1 MEALLNRYRS
11 LTVLLVVLLVQLI
24 LAAYQVKTNQD
35 VRLLRVWAV
44 SPVAPMAR
52 LLEAVTGGASGAFS
66 DYFLVIGVKQEN
78 RRLSAELDRLKME
91 NRYLRREL
99 GTADRA
105 EALRLFQTTLPSRTI
120 AVRVIGAAPGF
131 NSKVVFV
138 DRGSAA
144 GVKAGMAVINADGV
158 AGRVSAAYP
167 TSSQVL
173 LITDQSFSAGVVSAK
188 NRVEGILK
196 GLGRSECGVYYIP
209 RDEKVEVGEWFYTS
223 GEDRIFPR
231 GLPVGRVKTVGGDK
245 TYKEIVLVPSAPAR
259 GMEELLVVIEAVHQS
274 LPAEQATAGSAPL
287 LAPPT
292 APATAPAAGPAQAT
306 GPGTQADRLLEQ
318 YRKRAESRGGA
329 YGDNPESRKA
339 LQAGPPASPAAPP
352 VKPPLTPV
360 APRPATVK
368 P

>member
-1 MEALLNRYRS
+1 MEALLNRYRG
-11 LTVLLVVLLVQLI
+11 LTVLLVVVFAQLI
-24 LAAYQVKTNQD
+24 LVAYQVKTNQD
-35 VRLLRVWAV
+35 VRLLRVWSV
-44 SPVAPMAR
+44 SSVAPMAR
-52 LLEAVTGGASGAFS
+52 LLEAVTGGASRGFS
-66 DYFLVIGVKQEN
+66 DYFLLMGTRQEN
-78 RRLSAELDRLKME
+78 RRLSAEVDRLKME
-91 NRYLRREL
+91 NRYFRREL
-99 GTADRA
+99 GTAERA
-105 EALRLFQTTLPSRTI
+105 EALRLFQATLPSRTI

-138 DRGSAA
+138 DRGSAT
-144 GVKAGMAVINADGV
+144 GVKAGMAVINPDGV
-158 AGRVSAAYP
+158 VGRVSAAYP

-173 LITDQSFSAGVVSAK
+173 LITDQSFSVGVVSAK

-196 GLGRSECGVYYIP
+196 GLGRSDCGIYYIP

-245 TYKEIVLVPSAPAR
+245 TYKEILLVPSGPAR
-259 GMEELLVVIEAVHQS
+259 GMEELLVVLEGVHQS
-274 LPAEQATAGSAPL
+274 LPAEEATAGSAPL

-292 APATAPAAGPAQAT
+292 SPTAVPAAGPTPAA
-306 GPGTQADRLLEQ
+306 GSGTEADRLLEQ

-329 YGDNPESRKA
+329 YGDNPESRKPS
-339 LQAGPPASPAAPP
+339 QAGAPAPA
-352 VKPPLTPV
+352 